1 MSSGQHLTKEMYDLV
16 KSIGETRSKQE
27 EDKIIT
33 TELNSLKTKI
43 NEKNINSK
51 KQKENLIRAIYIEM
65 LGHDASF
72 AYIHA
77 VNMTQSKIFSLKR
90 MGYLACSLF
99 FNDNSEFLFLLVAA
113 LQRDLASQNINEICV
128 ALNTVCKLICSGIVH
143 ALVDPVLNLLTHANE
158 LIRKKAIICTQKISS
173 ISTSLVSSHAE
184 KMKRAL
190 CDKDPSVMGAVLHSY
205 YLEIKKNPLP
215 YKELTGSFVV
225 ILKQIIEHKL
235 ARDYDYHR
243 MPAPWIQ
250 IRILQ
255 ILSLLGSNDQKVSEQ
270 IYEILSQTLRRAD
283 DTGINIGYAVTYQCV
298 KTISSIYPNQNLLET
313 AGKSIARFLT
323 SENNNLKYL
332 GINALIPIV
341 QINPKY
347 SLEHQMTVVDCLESH
362 DETLKRE
369 TLLLLYKMTN
379 GNNVD
384 VICEKLLHYLKMAS
398 DPHFKKDL
406 VNKIM
411 QLSERFAPSQEWFIE
426 TMNIL
431 FEFGSEFIS
440 EEILT
445 NVLKLMDESFR
456 MNQQEVGD
464 YLINT
469 YYEIICNKENLPDV
483 VVKVVAWVFGEIGS
497 ELCKISV
504 EITITFFLFHQI
516 YYKIS

>member
-1 MSSGQHLTKEMYDLV
+1 MSSGQHLSKEMYDLI

-33 TELNSLKTKI
+33 TELNSLKSKI
-43 NEKNINSK
+43 NEKNISSK

-77 VNMTQSKIFSLKR
+77 VNMTQSKVFSLKR

-99 FNDNSEFLFLLVAA
+99 FNENSEYLLLLVAA
-113 LQRDLASQNINEICV
+113 LQRDLLSSNINEICV
-128 ALNTVCKLICSGIVH
+128 GLNTVCKLICSSIVH
-143 ALVDPVLNLLTHANE
+143 GLVEPIINLLTHSNE
-158 LIRKKAIICTQKISS
+158 LVRKKAVLCAQKICLISS
-173 ISTSLVSSHAE
+173 SLVSTYPE
-184 KMKRAL
+184 KLKRAL
-190 CDKDPSVMGAVLHSY
+190 CDKDPSVMGAVLHAY
-205 YLEIKKNPLP
+205 YSEIKKNPQP
-215 YKELTGSFVV
+215 FKELTSSFVV

-255 ILSLLGSNDQKVSEQ
+255 ILAMLGANDQKVSEQ

-379 GNNVD
+379 ANNVE

-411 QLSERFAPSQEWFIE
+411 QLSERFANSQEWFIE
-426 TMNIL
+426 TMNTL
-431 FEFGSEFIS
+431 FEFGSEYIS

-445 NVLKLMDESFR
+445 NVLKLIDESFR
-456 MNQQEVGD
+456 LNQQEVGD

-469 YYEIICNKENLPDV
+469 YYEIVCNKENLPDV
-483 VVKVVAWVFGEIGS
+483 IIKLVSWVFGEIGS
-497 ELCKISV
+497 EICK
-504 EITITFFLFHQI
+504 LNI
-516 YYKIS
+516 YIKI

>member
-43 NEKNINSK
+43 NEKNLSSK

-77 VNMTQSKIFSLKR
+77 VNMTQSKVFSLKR
-90 MGYLACSLF
+90 VGYLACSLF
-99 FNDNSEFLFLLVAA
+99 FNDNSEYLLLLVAA
-113 LQRDLASQNINEICV
+113 LQKDLNSSNVNEICV
-128 ALNTVCKLICSGIVH
+128 GLNTVCKLICSSIVH
-143 ALVDPVLNLLTHANE
+143 GLVDPIINLLNHANE
-158 LIRKKAIICTQKISS
+158 IVRKKAILCIQKISA
-173 ISTSLVSSHAE
+173 ISSSLIPTFPE
-184 KMKRAL
+184 KLKRAL
-190 CDKDPSVMGAVLHSY
+190 CDKDPSVMGAVLHAY
-205 YLEIKKNPLP
+205 YSEIKKNPAP
-215 YKELTGSFVV
+215 FKELTGSFVV

-235 ARDYDYHR
+235 ASDYNYHR

-250 IRILQ
+250 IRLLQ
-255 ILSLLGSNDQKVSEQ
+255 VLALLGANDLKISEQ
-270 IYEILSQTLRRAD
+270 IYEMLSQTLRRAD

-298 KTISSIYPNQNLLET
+298 KTISSIYPNQNLLEA
-313 AGKSIARFLT
+313 AGKSISRFLT

-379 GNNVD
+379 SNNVE

-411 QLSERFAPSQEWFIE
+411 QLSERFANSQEWFIE

-431 FEFGSEFIS
+431 FEFGSEYIS

-445 NVLKLMDESFR
+445 NVLKLIDESFR

-469 YYEIICNKENLPDV
+469 YYEIVCSKENLPDV
-483 VVKVVAWVFGEIGS
+483 IIKLVAWVFGEIGS
-497 ELCKISV
+497 EICK
-504 EITITFFLFHQI
+504 FN
-516 YYKIS
+516 